1 MKHSTMA
8 RIYVFSLVAAAVTGF
23 CPVHTLAARDSS
35 IKTKCVRPINKTTV
49 SLSGGALNHFGKLSI
64 QSFTKPPLHSL
75 RGGLLKKP
83 PPPKPCLVGTIP
95 AAWKTILAESGA
107 AWQRAEAA
115 FRVSDLGVMLCLAF
129 LPEIILKFISNRVVN
144 KTIRRNNPKEF
155 EDTPYLAPI
164 AKAVCQVGQ
173 LALLVYFGE
182 IFIVFLSGLGVP
194 HLADKPKLLASFVYS
209 LYAVQ
214 LVRHVKNRVL
224 ERGFRKLT
232 DRSQRQ
238 NSSRKLLYSRFSDF
252 VIYFIGTLLFLDA
265 NRIDVGVA
273 IKSLLTVG
281 GVSSVVIGF
290 ALKEPVTEI
299 IQGTAV
305 LLSNKFIT
313 GDTIRLPDGT
323 CGKVQRFEW
332 TDVTMQGDDNSFVR
346 IPHSQLAKTRV
357 VNLSRMP
364 CSQVSQTLTLPNR
377 GTDKIN
383 QVLDDIK
390 QEIRAACPELDEES
404 MPFRVH
410 WTEFIKPDSVE
421 IMIESHFRIPRL
433 GDKYWDN
440 RQNVLMAVN
449 RAVEKYNS

>member
-1 MKHSTMA
+1 MK
-8 RIYVFSLVAAAVTGF
+8 
-23 CPVHTLAARDSS
+23 
-35 IKTKCVRPINKTTV
+35 
-49 SLSGGALNHFGKLSI
+49 GGALNQFDKLP
-64 QSFTKPPLHSL
+64 SFTKKPLQSL
-75 RGGLLKKP
+75 RGGLLQKP
-83 PPPKPCLVGTIP
+83 PPPKPCLTGTIS
-95 AAWKTILAESGA
+95 AVWQTMLSESGA

-115 FRVSDLGVMLCLAF
+115 FRVSDLAVILCVAF
-129 LPEIILKFISNRVVN
+129 LPEVVLKFISDQVVN
-144 KTIRRNNPKEF
+144 KTIRKKNPKDF

-164 AKAVCQVGQ
+164 AKALCQVGQ

-209 LYAVQ
+209 LYAIQ
-214 LVRHVKNRVL
+214 LVRKLKNRIV
-224 ERGFRKLT
+224 GKWFRRLT
-232 DRSQRQ
+232 LTSQRQ
-238 NSSRKLLYSRFSDF
+238 NSSRKLLYSRFMDF
-252 VIYFIGTLLFLDA
+252 AIYFIGALLFLDA

-299 IQGTAV
+299 IQGTSV

-313 GDTIRLPDGT
+313 GDTIRLSDGT

-364 CSQVSQTLTLPNR
+364 CCRVSQTLTLSNR
-377 GTDKIN
+377 GTAKIK
-383 QVLDDIK
+383 QVLSDIK
-390 QEIRAACPELDEES
+390 QEIRASCPELEEDS
-404 MPFRVH
+404 HPFRVH
-410 WTEFIKPDSVE
+410 WTEFVKPDSVE
-421 IMIESHFRIPRL
+421 IMIECHFRIPRL
-433 GDKYWDN
+433 SDEYWIN